1 MKPFDLEA
9 AKQGEPIVCRDG
21 TPAKFIAHV
30 PDANDAR
37 QIIVLINNFIFTH
50 YENGKKYPD
59 DSDRDL
65 FMAPKKRT
73 FWVNLVHPYAG
84 DSSYGYHAAAF
95 RTKEQADD
103 ADRAS
108 SFTRIGS
115 RAWLLEIE
123 E

>member
-50 YENGKKYPD
+50 FENGKKYPD

-65 FMAPKKRT
+65 FMAPKTRT
-73 FWVNLVHPYAG
+73 VWVNL
-84 DSSYGYHAAAF
+84 YGGPLATYH
-95 RTKEQADD
+95 ESLQEAD
-103 ADRAS
+103 ASHSGLWSPKTRLGNRAY
-108 SFTRIGS
+108 R
-115 RAWLLEIE
+115 LEIE